1 MYKWILN
8 LTCMWTV
15 LVFGVFSA
23 QGVTLSVPSGSG
35 KITQEIHDIQVF
47 LDNTEPIK
55 ALQFK
60 VADIP
65 DFLSPDTVM
74 TTERTEGFG
83 VATQDT
89 LGYLTIILFSWSG
102 AVVDS
107 GSGPVLTIR
116 YHLAPEAQIDQE
128 LTLDIPK
135 EGLAIVPKR
144 DDGSNRPY
152 DDSDVTVIAGQF
164 LITSVQ
170 EKSLYTPTHYFLGQ
184 NYPNPFNPET
194 TIPFSLPR
202 SGWVTIEIFNTLG
215 QTVRTLVDYGM
226 PSGSHT
232 SRWDGRSDG
241 GKRVPAGLYFYRLQS
256 KDFLQTRQLLL
267 LP

>member
-1 MYKWILN
+1 MWI
-8 LTCMWTV
+8 V
-15 LVFGVFSA
+15 LVFGAFSA

-35 KITQEIHDIQVF
+35 KITQENHDIQIF
-47 LDNTEPIK
+47 LNNTEPIK

-89 LGYLTIILFSWSG
+89 LGYLTIVLFSWTG

-135 EGLAIVPKR
+135 EDLAIVPKR

-152 DDSDVTVIAGQF
+152 DDSEVTVIGGQF
-164 LITSVQ
+164 LITSVHD
-170 EKSLYTPTHYFLGQ
+170 KGRSAPVRYSLGQ
-184 NYPNPFNPET
+184 NFPNPFNPET
-194 TIPFSLPR
+194 TIPFSLRR
-202 SGWVTIEIFNTLG
+202 SGWAKIEIFNTLG
-215 QTVRTLVDYGM
+215 QRVRTLVNYGM

-232 SRWDGRSDG
+232 ARWDGRSDG
-241 GKRVPAGLYFYRLQS
+241 GKRVSAGLYFYRLETR
-256 KDFLQTRQLLL
+256 DFVQTRQLLL